1 MISKDKIHEIIF
13 EADTKAGKRFD
24 IWLIIFILLSVIG
37 VMLSSVSSIDEQYG
51 YILHNLEWFFTF
63 LFTVEY
69 ILRIYSVQ
77 KPWKYI
83 FIYGNC

>member
-37 VMLSSVSSIDEQYG
+37 VMLSSVSSIDEHYG
-51 YILHNLEWFFTF
+51 YILHNLSGSLHFY
-63 LFTVEY
+63 L
-69 ILRIYSVQ
+69 L
-77 KPWKYI
+77 
-83 FIYGNC
+83 